1 MKFEVPDEWKLFAES
16 VRAAIGEWEPLRE
29 PELGAWQDD
38 RDDELAARLAAAGWT
53 ELWASR
59 DLLGPVVAGGLEL
72 GRAVVPVC
80 VIDETTL
87 GAPLSVDGRARHGL
101 SAQSFAVPL
110 RGGGLALAA
119 PSSEARPEAT
129 IDGSGTVQVAVD
141 VVGELDP
148 VAAAACWHAWSAA
161 TLGFLA
167 GLAVQ
172 ALELAVEHAKTREQF
187 GAPLAALPAVQS
199 RLADASL
206 TVDALTLLAWAFAAD
221 ERSLPASE
229 LLWAGAACCEVT
241 ASAHQVH
248 GAVGYALET
257 GLHRFYRR
265 ACAMHAWTTAVCAAT
280 R

>member
-1 MKFEVPDEWKLFAES
+1 MKFEVPDELRLFAES
-16 VRAAIGEWEPLRE
+16 VRAAIGEWEPPRE

-38 RDDELAARLAAAGWT
+38 RDDALAERLAVAGWT
-53 ELWASR
+53 ELWASS

-72 GRAVVPVC
+72 GRAAVPVC

-101 SAQSFAVPL
+101 KATSFAVPL

-129 IDGSGTVQVAVD
+129 IDGSGTVRVVVD

-161 TLGFLA
+161 SVGYLA
-167 GLAVQ
+167 GLAGQ
-172 ALELAVEHAKTREQF
+172 ALTLAVEHAKMREQF
-187 GAPLAALPAVQS
+187 GRPLAALPAVQS
-199 RLADASL
+199 RLADAAL
-206 TVDALTLLAWAFAAD
+206 AVDALMLLAWASATD
-221 ERSLPASE
+221 ERSLAAPE

-241 ASAHQVH
+241 SSSLQVH
-248 GAVGYALET
+248 GAVGFALET